1 MGKQGRRERWRGRSI
16 EKGMGAEDSGV
27 GALAEVDTKTK
38 CITGESK
45 IDPSHNNMYN
55 NCFTL
60 MKS

>member
-45 IDPSHNNMYN
+45 IDPSHNNM
-55 NCFTL
+55 
-60 MKS
+60 